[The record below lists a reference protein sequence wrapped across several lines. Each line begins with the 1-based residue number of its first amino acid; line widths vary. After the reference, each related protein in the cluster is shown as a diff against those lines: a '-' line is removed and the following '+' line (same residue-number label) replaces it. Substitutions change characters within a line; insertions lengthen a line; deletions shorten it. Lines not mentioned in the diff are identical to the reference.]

1 MLVKLYI
8 ALLRVGSTWWFAE
21 PIAIAGNSQIEAKE
35 KKYVPKNDSDGTA
48 GTAGPTDT
56 WFSMESC
63 SDYIVTVRGCVDSQL
78 SKQIN
83 QWVSTKR
90 EY

>member
-1 MLVKLYI
+1 MV
-8 ALLRVGSTWWFAE
+8 

-48 GTAGPTDT
+48 GTAGPTDA
-56 WFSMESC
+56 WFSIWGKLLDSD

-83 QWVSTKR
+83 QWVSTKK